1 MMTKFWNDRYKSD
14 EYFYGE
20 EPSTFIKEQAF
31 RLANHNKVIAFEE
44 GEGRN
49 AVF

>member
-1 MMTKFWNDRYKSD
+1 MNNFWNDRYKSD

-20 EPSTFIKEQAF
+20 KPNVFIKEQAF
-31 RLANHNKVIAFEE
+31 RLINHNKVIAFAE